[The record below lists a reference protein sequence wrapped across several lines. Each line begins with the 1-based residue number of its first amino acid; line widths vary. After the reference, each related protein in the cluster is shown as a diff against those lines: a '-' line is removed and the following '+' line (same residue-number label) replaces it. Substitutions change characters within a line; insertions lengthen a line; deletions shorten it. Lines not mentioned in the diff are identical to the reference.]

1 MHEIVSLN
9 FSLRGPLPLVPQGA
23 AEGKEGAENFPR
35 EVAQAGE
42 GKEESEEDDK
52 FFDAVEVSNN
62 DWIKS
67 KSVSFKP
74 TGVEVMGDVG
84 GVEGG
89 KGEEGEGEG
98 EGKQKLGHK
107 RTTSAISVN
116 EAQLLLSSPEPD
128 QLPVCPERTMSVSV
142 VFLPTIIYPL
152 PTHPPTHSLISN

>member
-1 MHEIVSLN
+1 MAHGPLKCISLN
-9 FSLRGPLPLVPQGA
+9 FSLRGPLLLIPQGA
-23 AEGKEGAENFPR
+23 AEGKEGAENFPG
-35 EVAQAGE
+35 EVAQVGE

-74 TGVEVMGDVG
+74 MDVG
-84 GVEGG
+84 GAEGG

-107 RTTSAISVN
+107 RTTSAVSVN

-142 VFLPTIIYPL
+142 FLPTIIIYPL
-152 PTHPPTHSLISN
+152 LTHPPTHSLISN